1 MRKYQQVAGH
11 RPDYPEIPECK
22 TTMTKKFQ
30 FQRTKQGFING
41 VEKKLKNG
49 MFYQL
54 QNQFI
59 ADRVNQ
65 GSQA

>member
-1 MRKYQQVAGH
+1 
-11 RPDYPEIPECK
+11 
-22 TTMTKKFQ
+22 MTKKFQ

-41 VEKKLKNG
+41 VEKKVKNAL
-49 MFYQL
+49 FYQL

>member
-1 MRKYQQVAGH
+1 MRKYEQVAEH
-11 RPDYPEIPECK
+11 RPDYPEITEDK
-22 TTMTKKFQ
+22 STMTKKFQ

-41 VEKKLKNG
+41 VEKKVKNAL
-49 MFYQL
+49 FYQL